1 MLMADSSL
9 VQRIADNT
17 NRFRTQMTK
26 AGFKISGDNHPISPG
41 NLNCIV
47 CNFTISS
54 IFCSRLYIIIDNI
67 YMCFAVMLGDAKLAA
82 DFADDMLG
90 KCFLYRFYYK

>member
-9 VQRIADNT
+9 VQRITDNT

-41 NLNCIV
+41 NLICIV
-47 CNFTISS
+47 GNFTIST
-54 IFCSRLYIIIDNI
+54 IFLSYANI
-67 YMCFAVMLGDAKLAA
+67 LSLITFIYVLQSC
-82 DFADDMLG
+82 
-90 KCFLYRFYYK
+90 

>member
-9 VQRIADNT
+9 VQRITDNT
-17 NRFRTQMTK
+17 NRFRTHMTK

-54 IFCSRLYIIIDNI
+54 IFYANI
-67 YMCFAVMLGDAKLAA
+67 LSLITFIYVLQSC
-82 DFADDMLG
+82 
-90 KCFLYRFYYK
+90 